1 MKSSVLALL
10 IVASAGMACGGDSGT
25 TPSTSTSTGSFDTFS
40 SLLGVQGSSFYSF
53 TVAAAG
59 TVSLSLASMIPA
71 NTVGPAS
78 TSIVRLGLGV
88 PLGTGCSVTSSVDTT
103 AGLTSQ
109 LTVPVTT
116 PDIYCA
122 NLSDIGNLTTP
133 VNFTIRIGQNITPS
147 SAAATAATST
157 FATFLSLGGSSTHTF
172 TVSQGGT
179 ISLTLTNVSPSVPI
193 GIGLGIPGAST
204 TTCSLTSS
212 LTATAG
218 SAPQISI
225 PVDAGTYCVEAYDAG
240 AVVSPGVAFS
250 MTIVHP

>member
-1 MKSSVLALL
+1 
-10 IVASAGMACGGDSGT
+10 
-25 TPSTSTSTGSFDTFS
+25 
-40 SLLGVQGSSFYSF
+40 
-53 TVAAAG
+53 
-59 TVSLSLASMIPA
+59 
-71 NTVGPAS
+71 
-78 TSIVRLGLGV
+78 
-88 PLGTGCSVTSSVDTT
+88 VDTT

-109 LTVPVTT
+109 LTVPVST

-133 VNFTIRIGQNITPS
+133 MNFTIRIGQNVTPS
-147 SAAATAATST
+147 SSTATAATTT
-157 FATFLSLGGSSTHTF
+157 FASFLSFGGSSSHTF
-172 TVSQGGT
+172 TVSQSGT
-179 ISLTLTNVSPSVPI
+179 IGLTLTNVTPSVPI

-218 SAPQISI
+218 STPQITI

-240 AVVSPGVAFS
+240 AVVGKGVSFS